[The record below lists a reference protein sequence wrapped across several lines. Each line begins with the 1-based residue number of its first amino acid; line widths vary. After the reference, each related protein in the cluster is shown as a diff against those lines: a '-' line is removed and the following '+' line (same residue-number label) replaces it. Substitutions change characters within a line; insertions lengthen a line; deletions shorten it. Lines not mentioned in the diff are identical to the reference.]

1 MFSGIVA
8 SSTPSH
14 IYNRIEWINLF
25 TAKYTQV
32 DLVITG
38 KMIHESYN
46 LQNTHINENTLYIN
60 SYKLIDRPTHLRSEL
75 WTDQKLFTP
84 GEVE

>member
-1 MFSGIVA
+1 
-8 SSTPSH
+8 
-14 IYNRIEWINLF
+14 
-25 TAKYTQV
+25 
-32 DLVITG
+32 
-38 KMIHESYN
+38 MIHESYN

-60 SYKLIDRPTHLRSEL
+60 SYKLIDRSTHLRSEL